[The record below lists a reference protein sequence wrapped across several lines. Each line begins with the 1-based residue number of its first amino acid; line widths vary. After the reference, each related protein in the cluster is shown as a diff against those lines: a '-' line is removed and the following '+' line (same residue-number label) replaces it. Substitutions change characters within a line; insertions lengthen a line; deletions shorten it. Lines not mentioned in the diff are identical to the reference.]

1 MTPEFLLSKV
11 ITIRNGIENVTLGI
25 EKIIDWWVLLC
36 IYIKYKPWYDEISY
50 NYGPYTSLR
59 TWNCQLVGWERKGI
73 QLRRKNNQKT
83 TLNQLLPYYKGIKYF
98 LGKEINYIIM
108 KYFHAFYKVFS
119 HRKVLSQ
126 LLTVWDEMLMSLK
139 RFLCISFTPHL

>member
-11 ITIRNGIENVTLGI
+11 IMIRNGVENVTLGI

-59 TWNCQLVGWERKGI
+59 TWNCQLVGWGRKGI

-83 TLNQLLPYYKGIKYF
+83 TLQGDKIFPRKRDKLYNHEIFPCLL
-98 LGKEINYIIM
+98 
-108 KYFHAFYKVFS
+108 
-119 HRKVLSQ
+119 
-126 LLTVWDEMLMSLK
+126 
-139 RFLCISFTPHL
+139 